1 MKTPQIDVFVP
12 PGVQMTKEQF
22 LKLEPCDLSFAE
34 SCDFD
39 WKKMWRTCERSDW
52 LFWALNQTQI
62 LTKKQ
67 SVEIAIAY
75 ARHTLPIFEEKYPE
89 DLRPRKAI
97 EAAENWLRDPSAE
110 SAARAESSA
119 SAAWAASAARAA
131 RAAWAARAESATW
144 AAWAESAE
152 SSASAAWAA
161 SAEEQKWQCDKI
173 RAEIGR
179 AHV

>member
-1 MKTPQIDVFVP
+1 MTTTENLVAITGNTYPVKFNNTKKMKTPQIDVFVP

-67 SVEIAIAY
+67 SVEIAIAC

-110 SAARAESSA
+110 SAARAASA
-119 SAAWAASAARAA
+119 ERAAWAASAASAA
-131 RAAWAARAESATW
+131 R
-144 AAWAESAE
+144 
-152 SSASAAWAA
+152 AA

-173 RAEIGR
+173 RAVVGECPWS
-179 AHV
+179 